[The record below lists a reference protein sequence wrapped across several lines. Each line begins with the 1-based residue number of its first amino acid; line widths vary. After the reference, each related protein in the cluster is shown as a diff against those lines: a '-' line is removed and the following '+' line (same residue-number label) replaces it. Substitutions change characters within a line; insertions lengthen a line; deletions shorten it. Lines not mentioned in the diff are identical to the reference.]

1 MSSTISA
8 YRDNHC
14 KYYFCVCSFLSG
26 KHTCTHTHD
35 LDLHIDMY
43 ICVCVCTI
51 IIFYKHQHLTNNVN
65 FLAPQ
70 KMSFTAYCLRELFT
84 YYLG

>member
-35 LDLHIDMY
+35 LYLHIDMY

-51 IIFYKHQHLTNNVN
+51 IIFYKHDVIFFMELYILLLSLNYILNI
-65 FLAPQ
+65 FLVI
-70 KMSFTAYCLRELFT
+70 
-84 YYLG
+84 